1 MYSIETLAH
10 VDTLCLDKT
19 GTITEGKMSIQ
30 RVEALHP
37 LYEKAIPEI
46 MGTYLAESSD
56 NNITM
61 RAMRDYFELSNRYD
75 VTNKVAFSSDRKWGA
90 MEFPEL
96 GVVYVGAPE
105 RLVEEDRLPD
115 SPSEWLSRTY
125 VGDRSKSAI
134 ERRKTSIC

>member
-1 MYSIETLAH
+1 
-10 VDTLCLDKT
+10 
-19 GTITEGKMSIQ
+19 EGKMSIQ

-105 RLVEEDRLPD
+105 RLVEEDRL
-115 SPSEWLSRTY
+115 
-125 VGDRSKSAI
+125 
-134 ERRKTSIC
+134 

>member
-1 MYSIETLAH
+1 LVLLISIALTTGVTKLAKKRILVQDMYSIETLAH

-75 VTNKVAFSSDRKWGA
+75 VTNKVAFSSC
-90 MEFPEL
+90 L
-96 GVVYVGAPE
+96 LY
-105 RLVEEDRLPD
+105 
-115 SPSEWLSRTY
+115 T
-125 VGDRSKSAI
+125 
-134 ERRKTSIC
+134 

>member
-1 MYSIETLAH
+1 
-10 VDTLCLDKT
+10 
-19 GTITEGKMSIQ
+19 MSIHYAWIKQ
-30 RVEALHP
+30 GPLLKENEYPAVEALHP
-37 LYEKAIPEI
+37 LCEKAIPEI

-115 SPSEWLSRTY
+115 SLKQPKRM
-125 VGDRSKSAI
+125 AI
-134 ERRKTSIC
+134 AYLCWGSLQISN

>member
-1 MYSIETLAH
+1 
-10 VDTLCLDKT
+10 
-19 GTITEGKMSIQ
+19 
-30 RVEALHP
+30 
-37 LYEKAIPEI
+37 

-115 SPSEWLSRTY
+115 SLKQPKRM
-125 VGDRSKSAI
+125 AI
-134 ERRKTSIC
+134 AYLCWGSLQISN